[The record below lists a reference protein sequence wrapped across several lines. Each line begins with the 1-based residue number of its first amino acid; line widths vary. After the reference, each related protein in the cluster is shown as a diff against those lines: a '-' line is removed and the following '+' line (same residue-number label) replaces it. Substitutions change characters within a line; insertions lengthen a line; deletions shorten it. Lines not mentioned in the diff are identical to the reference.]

1 LQFLRPARA
10 DRKEKGFVVSGTSKE
25 IVPFK
30 EPRSLA
36 GLSVKPP
43 DVILPD
49 EKTADCFFGFFTAN
63 HQNKNTRRAYY
74 KAACRFSN

>member
-1 LQFLRPARA
+1 
-10 DRKEKGFVVSGTSKE
+10 VSGTSKE